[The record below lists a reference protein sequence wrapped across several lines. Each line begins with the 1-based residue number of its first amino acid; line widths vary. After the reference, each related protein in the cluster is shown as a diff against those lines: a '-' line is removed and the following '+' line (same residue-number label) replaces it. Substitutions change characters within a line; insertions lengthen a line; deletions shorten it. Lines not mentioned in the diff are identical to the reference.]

1 MMTTQLPILSSN
13 LGVQYKITTQQLF
26 TCSKSMTET
35 LEKGIN
41 MFKINN
47 KDTRTSLTIK

>member
-1 MMTTQLPILSSN
+1 MTTQLPISSSN

-35 LEKGIN
+35 LEKGLN